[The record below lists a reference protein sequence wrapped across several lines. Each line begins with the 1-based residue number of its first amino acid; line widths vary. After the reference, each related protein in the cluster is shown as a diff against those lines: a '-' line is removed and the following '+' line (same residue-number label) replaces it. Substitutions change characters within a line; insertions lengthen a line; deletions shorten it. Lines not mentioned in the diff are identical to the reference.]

1 MGNEQGHLKKEVH
14 EQRHWNNVLPGRT
27 WNMTTKWTKR
37 KLMETLWRPGTFAM
51 GGKRKNNKKVP
62 LLKRKIKH
70 PVKWCWKTNFINVS
84 GYVYLFQKNC
94 KSSKDLT
101 QNLIL
106 NWYGLHSHNPI
117 IPKTKGGRWWVHNK
131 SGLHGKLNGILS
143 YTDSFSK
150 TTTKS
155 NPGMMAYT
163 CNLSTQERD
172 SGGSLWVWDSL
183 LYIVNFRPTK
193 AVWHLFS
200 RKKVSK
206 ILVGRSS
213 YYLPKLDYLG
223 RRPTWFRKRI
233 IPSDY
238 SLIAT
243 PMPWHKRDKINKC
256 KLIL

>member
-1 MGNEQGHLKKEVH
+1 
-14 EQRHWNNVLPGRT
+14 
-27 WNMTTKWTKR
+27 
-37 KLMETLWRPGTFAM
+37 M

-106 NWYGLHSHNPI
+106 NWYGLHSHNLI